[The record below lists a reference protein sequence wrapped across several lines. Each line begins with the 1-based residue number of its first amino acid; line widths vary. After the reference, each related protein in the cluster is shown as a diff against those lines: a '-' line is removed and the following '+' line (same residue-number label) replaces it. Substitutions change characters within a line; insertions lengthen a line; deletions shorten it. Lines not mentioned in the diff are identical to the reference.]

1 MHESDS
7 FISEVSEE
15 VRRERFYGFLRRWG
29 WLIALALLAIIGGS
43 ATYQW
48 MKHRERVSAAAAGD
62 ALTAAY
68 AEADPA
74 KRAGDLATLAAE
86 DPPGAALFRLAAAG
100 SKAEAGDSAGAA
112 ELLAGVAED
121 AKVPALY
128 RDLAALQRVL
138 LLGDGLP
145 ASERLAALEGLAQTE
160 APFRPLALE
169 QRALAHLDAGDAAA
183 AQADLQAAFADPRAP
198 QALRNRVGQLLV
210 TLGGLP
216 QAAAP
221 ATLPADG

>member
-15 VRRERFYGFLRRWG
+15 VRRERLYGFLRRWG
-29 WLIALALLAIIGGS
+29 WLIGLILLGIIGGS

-48 MKHRERVSAAAAGD
+48 LKHRERVTAAAAGD
-62 ALTAAY
+62 ALAAAY
-68 AEADPA
+68 AEADPV
-74 KRAGDLATLAAE
+74 KRAGDLTALAAE
-86 DPPGAALFRLAAAG
+86 DPPGAALFRIAAAG
-100 SKAEAGDSAGAA
+100 SKAEAGDAAGAA
-112 ELLAGVAED
+112 DLLAGVAED
-121 AKVPALY
+121 ATVPALY

-138 LLGDGLP
+138 LLGDGMP

-169 QRALAHLDAGDAAA
+169 QRALAHLDAGDTAA
-183 AQADLQAAFADPRAP
+183 AQSDLQAAMADPRTP
-198 QALRNRVGQLLV
+198 QALRDRVGQLLV

-216 QAAAP
+216 PAAPP

>member
-15 VRRERFYGFLRRWG
+15 VRRERLYGFLRRWG
-29 WLIALALLAIIGGS
+29 WLVALLLLAIIGGS

-74 KRAGDLATLAAE
+74 KRAGDLAALAAE
-86 DPPGAALFRLAAAG
+86 DPPGAALFRIAAAG

-112 ELLAGVAED
+112 ELLAGVAGD
-121 AKVPALY
+121 AAVPALY
-128 RDLAALQRVL
+128 RDLAALQRVI
-138 LLGDGLP
+138 LLGNGL
-145 ASERLAALEGLAQTE
+145 AAAERLTALESLAQTE

-183 AQADLQAAFADPRAP
+183 AQTDLQAALADPRTP
-198 QALRNRVGQLLV
+198 QALRSRVGQLLV

-216 QAAAP
+216 PAAP